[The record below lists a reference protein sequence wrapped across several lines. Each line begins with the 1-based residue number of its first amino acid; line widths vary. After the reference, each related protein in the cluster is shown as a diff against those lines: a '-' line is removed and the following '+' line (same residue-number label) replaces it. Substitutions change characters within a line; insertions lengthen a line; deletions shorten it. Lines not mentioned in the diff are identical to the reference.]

1 MNFWKRIFALGLV
14 LMLLVVSAACLVPEE
29 ETETTD
35 PSTET
40 DVSSDAEASEFDP
53 DAIAIEL
60 GDVQITAGEIADT
73 YNYYIEMLANYY
85 GGSVP
90 TDEASIRE
98 YVGIAVQDLVY
109 YNLPAWQAGV
119 QGIALSEEELSEL
132 QASIQAEIDYIRTD
146 YICYY
151 ANAYAGAADYYDDLS
166 KLTDEEIDG
175 ALAQINLELGDY
187 FGEGY
192 DFDTYLA
199 DQYESMY
206 QDAVTNALSEKLRAD
221 SDATVTVTD
230 AQIAEWKE
238 TTLAAQQEAFAETPL
253 AYRELADLFRD
264 GQSTE
269 PVLFVPEGFAY
280 VQVMR
285 FAPEGD
291 LPAEYT
297 ANQTE
302 MKTLEAEYGALLLNG
317 ENAERQAEIIAR
329 YAELK
334 NANAALEATYSGA
347 QKTLADEIHQQ
358 LAAGGDFTALL
369 KANNSAGLPDLYIE
383 EGELIYLNGDTAFP
397 TVITDA
403 LQELSEG
410 EFSAVLFADHTYY
423 IVKLLRHAAP
433 GPVDTTS
440 LEDAIHSAVLYQAQE
455 TAWTEL
461 LKAWETEA
469 HSVAVFHEE
478 TYASVG
484 Y

>member
-1 MNFWKRIFALGLV
+1 MDFLKRIFALGLV
-14 LMLLVVSAACLVPEE
+14 LTLLVASVACLVPKE
-29 ETETTD
+29 ETEKTD
-35 PSTET
+35 PSSET
-40 DVSSDAEASEFDP
+40 DVPSDIEASEFDP
-53 DAIAIEL
+53 DAVAIEL
-60 GDVQITAGEIADT
+60 GDVQITAGEISDT
-73 YNYYIEMLANYY
+73 YYYYMDMIASYY
-85 GGSVP
+85 GGTPP
-90 TDEASIRE
+90 TDDASIQE
-98 YVGIAVQDLVY
+98 YRGIAVQDLVY

-221 SDATVTVTD
+221 CDATVTVTD
-230 AQIAEWKE
+230 EQIAEWKE
-238 TTLAAQQEAFAETPL
+238 STLAAQQESFTETPL
-253 AYRELADLFRD
+253 AYRELADMFRQ

-269 PVLFVPEGFAY
+269 PVLYAPEGFAY

-291 LPAEYT
+291 LPSDYT
-297 ANQTE
+297 TNQTE

-317 ENAERQAEIIAR
+317 ENAERQAEIVAR

-334 NANAALEATYSGA
+334 NANAALEASYSGA
-347 QKTLADEIHQQ
+347 QQTLASEIHKQ
-358 LAAGGDFTALL
+358 LEAGGDFTALH
-369 KANNSAGLPDLYIE
+369 KANNKIGLSDLYIE
-383 EGELIYLNGDTAFP
+383 QGELICENGDTAFP
-397 TVITDA
+397 SVVTDA
-403 LQELSEG
+403 LKNLAEG
-410 EFSAVLFADHTYY
+410 EYSAVLYADHTYY
-423 IVKLLRHAAP
+423 IVKLLRRVPA

-440 LEDAIHSAVLYQAQE
+440 LEDAIRAAALLNAQE